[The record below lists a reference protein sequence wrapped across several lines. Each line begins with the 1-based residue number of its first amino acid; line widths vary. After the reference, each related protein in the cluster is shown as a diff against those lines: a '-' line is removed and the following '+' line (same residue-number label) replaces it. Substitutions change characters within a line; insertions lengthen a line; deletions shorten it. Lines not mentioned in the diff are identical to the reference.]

1 MTSLQFLNY
10 GTISFSFPGIPSAIA
25 KLTNLIDYDYSFS
38 LYNRPIPDLFGPLKN
53 LNYLD
58 LSDNDWR
65 GNGIPVLLTTL
76 PNLEFFYFENAFTDA
91 TLIVLEGMPKILEFW
106 ADFTSWGST
115 ILTGMGLVKTLQS
128 LSLTFC
134 GLKGTIPTEFTT
146 LPLLD
151 QLWLYQNSLSGTIP
165 QLWPIP
171 PSLRLLQVEGNNV
184 MGAMPSEICAKQN
197 RAGLFMSLGSDCEKG
212 GKVTCDCCSC
222 CGATNCE
229 DFLVKK
235 KIEGTSR
242 QSYVL
247 VYWYDSIVKSVCFS
261 FSIFIQ
267 SCLRLVAS
275 PN

>member
-65 GNGIPVLLTTL
+65 GNGIPALLTTL

-165 QLWPIP
+165 PSFGQFLHPCDSCKWRATMSWGQCHLKFVPNRTEQDSLCLWDRIVK
-171 PSLRLLQVEGNNV
+171 REGKSPV
-184 MGAMPSEICAKQN
+184 IAALAVVQQIVKIFLSKRKSRERVGKAM
-197 RAGLFMSLGSDCEKG
+197 
-212 GKVTCDCCSC
+212 
-222 CGATNCE
+222 
-229 DFLVKK
+229 
-235 KIEGTSR
+235 
-242 QSYVL
+242 
-247 VYWYDSIVKSVCFS
+247 YWYIGMT
-261 FSIFIQ
+261 Q
-267 SCLRLVAS
+267 L
-275 PN
+275 